1 MGLIFKIIGFFWRV
15 IWRLLGLTLLVLL
28 LFIAFIYFSNPTPNR
43 EASVSQALQG
53 LVARLDQF
61 FDSQGLHTDLT
72 KNVQGLTD
80 QLSDEHSK
88 MESGVR
94 WEYPSATIYID
105 TQNPTF
111 QAAYQ
116 TAIEAWNQ
124 TGAFSFQIVHDKATA
139 NIIAGEMNDGSV
151 TAAGE
156 AESQTN
162 LLTKR
167 FSHVVVRLN
176 SYYLMDPQYGYSYE
190 RIVNTAEHELGHAIG
205 LEHNENESV
214 MQAAGSYYSIQESDI
229 QAVRSL
235 YQDQVSKPEK
245 VNQI

>member
-1 MGLIFKIIGFFWRV
+1 MGFIFKIFDFFWRLL
-15 IWRLLGLTLLVLL
+15 WRLLGLALMVLL
-28 LFIAFIYFSNPTPNR
+28 LFVAFIYFTSPSPNGG
-43 EASVSQALQG
+43 ANVSQALQT
-53 LVARLDQF
+53 LVSQVDQF
-61 FDSQGLHTDLT
+61 FDGQGIDTDFSQNVRGLT
-72 KNVQGLTD
+72 KK
-80 QLSDEHSK
+80 LSDEHSK
-88 MESGVR
+88 MESGAR

-139 NIIAGEMNDGSV
+139 NIIAGEMNDDSV

-167 FSHVVVRLN
+167 FSHVDVRLN
-176 SYYLMDPQYGYSYE
+176 SYYLMDSQYGYSYE

-235 YQDQVSKPEK
+235 YQ
-245 VNQI
+245 N